1 LFGEHTRYLRLALYL
16 YSMGK
21 SMAIEII
28 PAALLAEDKWED
40 FVVFLRALPIDPSDK
55 KYILI
60 QWAKFVGVALTSDM
74 VEAVLGDLDERVRG

>member
-1 LFGEHTRYLRLALYL
+1 
-16 YSMGK
+16 
-21 SMAIEII
+21 MAIEII
-28 PAALLAEDKWED
+28 PAALLAEDKWDD

-60 QWAKFVGVALTSDM
+60 QWTKLVGVALTSDM